1 MNSLKFL
8 VAAAAL
14 IAAPAMAQSDSS
26 AATSV
31 KKGVMVFSADGRRI
45 GRVDFI
51 RDNEVAIIYNGRF
64 IKIPVST
71 LSSTENGVA
80 TTLTRAEIGKR

>member
-14 IAAPAMAQSDSS
+14 MAAPAMAQNDSS

-45 GRVDFI
+45 GRIDFI
-51 RDNEVAIIYNGRF
+51 RDNEVGIIYDGRF

-71 LSSTENGVA
+71 LSSAEKGVV
-80 TTLTRAEIGKR
+80 TTLTRAEVGKL